1 MRPQT
6 RQVNETVDLAKHV
19 IVGDMPLEAEAVEQR
34 LLHHPPL
41 AHHGVS
47 PRFAAKI
54 ESAAS
59 RRGKRLFQQ
68 NRRKPV
74 VEDRGGGLHA
84 WGTPL
89 LRQTPPHCSDTPFS
103 R

>member
-1 MRPQT
+1 
-6 RQVNETVDLAKHV
+6 V
-19 IVGDMPLEAEAVEQR
+19 IARDMTLKAEAVEQR

-47 PRFAAKI
+47 PRFAVKI

-59 RRGKRLFQQ
+59 RCGKRLFQQ
-68 NRRKPV
+68 NRPV
-74 VEDRGGGLHA
+74 ADFADQRCRGGK
-84 WGTPL
+84 
-89 LRQTPPHCSDTPFS
+89 R